1 MPAIW
6 VQEESFPP
14 REYWV
19 GQTTISLGMRW
30 FNQSLLTVH
39 SPSELKGRDGGE
51 LSDYMKPVATA
62 AWQFAHTLEIGDFV
76 AIYSRRRGL
85 YIGRIIGDYIFEPSD
100 ALPQHSRTIEI
111 ETYIQERWA
120 LPHKL
125 WELFGGLSRLISDEK
140 QVELIGEVLGG
151 TSPKPPSTRHLLFD
165 ALGRPNVATSPV
177 VGELVLAESEEEVSA
192 EAFNCSQCGKV
203 CTELLHIDLINSVI
217 SDSKFISWSAL
228 ASFRDR
234 LSEALDDGWFQRLP
248 QETNLKVARRFL
260 DILIEEWADDIDTP
274 VLYSLRKGPEERWSW
289 ILVAF
294 AADGGHPSSI
304 DRAFPSRAEA
314 EAYLPTLGCRTS
326 ADLGPEQL
334 KALGVTDPDG
344 HTL

>member
-19 GQTTISLGMRW
+19 GDTTISLSLRW
-30 FNQSLLTVH
+30 FEQSLLNAK
-39 SPSELKGRDGGE
+39 SPAGVTQNGIEPVGYLKPIAE
-51 LSDYMKPVATA
+51 A
-62 AWQFAHTLEIGDFV
+62 AWHFAHTVKIGDFV
-76 AIYSRRRGL
+76 AIYARRRGL
-85 YIGRIIGDYIFEPSD
+85 YLGRITGDYIYDTAGLVPYHSREIKIETFVD
-100 ALPQHSRTIEI
+100 KRWVLPQE
-111 ETYIQERWA
+111 
-120 LPHKL
+120 L
-125 WELFGGLSRLISDEK
+125 WHLFGGLSRLISDEK
-140 QVELIGEVLGG
+140 QLELIGEVLSG

-165 ALGRPNVATSPV
+165 ALGRPDVATSPV
-177 VGELVLAESEEEVSA
+177 VGELVLAESEEEVST
-192 EAFNCSQCGKV
+192 EVFNCSQCGRV

-217 SDSKFISWSAL
+217 SDSKFIAWSAL
-228 ASFRDR
+228 ASLHDR

-248 QETNLKVARRFL
+248 EETNLEVARRFL
-260 DILIEEWADDIDTP
+260 NILIEEWTDDIDTP
-274 VLYSLRKGPEERWSW
+274 VLYGLRKGPEERWSW

-314 EAYLPTLGCRTS
+314 ETFLPTLGCRTS